1 MPERGSTEQP
11 SDVEYDVIRSF
22 GWALVEVEETL
33 FQRFQSLS
41 ASRSLTTRDEFKAI
55 LRRMEAKGY
64 VAPIRLHDQQGYKK
78 LIAEINMDHK
88 AEPQV
93 PLDEMRL
100 VKGSIKARPKVRKE
114 IPSKVNRELLEECE
128 TIGKEIQT
136 ILEDWMLRETGRIS
150 KGLVHEHVKN
160 MCDALRES
168 EDNLFEYVH
177 EYLYDI
183 LPEIGKV
190 LQAYGPHFLLLS
202 LRLAESG
209 IKRYSF

>member
-11 SDVEYDVIRSF
+11 NDAEYDIIRSF

-41 ASRSLTTRDEFKAI
+41 ASHSLVSRDEFKAL
-55 LRRMEAKGY
+55 LRKMEAKGY
-64 VAPIRLHDQQGYKK
+64 VAPIRLHDQQGWKK
-78 LIAEINMDHK
+78 LIAEINMGRK

-100 VKGSIKARPKVRKE
+100 VRGSIKARPKVKKD
-114 IPSKVNRELLEECE
+114 IPSKVNRELLDECE
-128 TIGKEIQT
+128 TVGKEIQI
-136 ILEDWMLRETGRIS
+136 ILEERMLRETGRIS

-168 EDNLFEYVH
+168 EDDLFEYVH
-177 EYLYDI
+177 ENLYDV

-190 LQAYGPHFLLLS
+190 LQTYGSNFLLLS
-202 LRLAESG
+202 LRLTESG

>member
-1 MPERGSTEQP
+1 VPERGSRDPP

-41 ASRSLTTRDEFKAI
+41 ASRSLMSRDEFKAL

-64 VAPIRLHDQQGYKK
+64 VAPIRLHDQTGYKK
-78 LIAEINMDHK
+78 LVAEINMGRK

-100 VKGSIKARPKVRKE
+100 VRGSIKARPRIKKE
-114 IPSKVNRELLEECE
+114 LPSKVNRELLEECE
-128 TIGKEIQT
+128 TVGREIQT
-136 ILEDWMLRETGRIS
+136 ILEGWMLRETGRIS
-150 KGLVHEHVKN
+150 KGLVHEHMKN
-160 MCDALRES
+160 MCNALRES
-168 EDNLFEYVH
+168 EEDLFEYVH
-177 EYLYDI
+177 ENLYDI

-202 LRLAESG
+202 LRLTESG
-209 IKRYSF
+209 IRRYAF